1 MKKPATNR
9 RERIREATL
18 IEIRTVARELLVRHG
33 SSAVT
38 INAVA
43 REMGMSGPA
52 LYRYYASHEE
62 LVAAVTA
69 DFYQELGT
77 VMEKARHAHPQDAA
91 AQRLLGM
98 CRAMRGWVTTH
109 PAEFGWM
116 FAAPIPGPDRPTAR
130 SPRLQAGHDFEQI
143 FLDEVVRLW
152 ESRPFEVPRTEE
164 LPTSLREQMLRYSD
178 LIEQRLPPGA
188 AHVFLACWIRLYGL
202 LCMEVLGQLDF
213 AYTDITPVFEDCLS
227 DLCSMLGLDY
237 QPPEDQP
244 SQNTSI
250 RASTREETQK

>member
-1 MKKPATNR
+1 MVTPAMSR

-18 IEIRTVARELLVRHG
+18 VEIRSVARGLLVRQG

-43 REMGMSGPA
+43 REMGLSGPA

-69 DFYQELGT
+69 DFYRELGS
-77 VMEKARHAHPQDAA
+77 VMEEARHAHPEYAA
-91 AQRLLGM
+91 ERRLLGM
-98 CRAMRGWVTTH
+98 CRAMREWAVAH

-116 FAAPIPGPDRPTAR
+116 FADPIPGPGQSEAR
-130 SPRLQAGHDFEQI
+130 SPRLLAGRDFERV

-152 ESRPFEVPRTEE
+152 ESRPFEVPRTED
-164 LPTSLREQMLRYSD
+164 LPDSLRDQMVRYSE
-178 LIEQRLPPGA
+178 LIDGRLPPGA

-213 AYTDITPVFEDCLS
+213 AYSDITPVFESCLR
-227 DLCSMLGLDY
+227 DLCSMLELEY
-237 QPPEDQP
+237 EPPVP
-244 SQNTSI
+244 SDVIDRPRT
-250 RASTREETQK
+250 KGD